1 MSFPSY
7 TKAQNYK
14 GGFEKFVYN
23 KLKELSEGGFT
34 PDTYDISVSVS
45 DGTNPLGSVVVTLTG
60 SKKSFSGK
68 TGAKG
73 GCNLNDVLAGD
84 YTVSAVKEGYIYEES
99 TFTVTGNDSIDIVMT
114 AEEDD
119 DVEDTA

>member
-1 MSFPSY
+1 MYVAYIFLFY
-7 TKAQNYK
+7 LFLHHQ
-14 GGFEKFVYN
+14 
-23 KLKELSEGGFT
+23 
-34 PDTYDISVSVS
+34 
-45 DGTNPLGSVVVTLTG
+45 
-60 SKKSFSGK
+60 KSFSGK

-114 AEEDD
+114 EDD
-119 DVEDTA
+119 AEDTA